1 MRKKLLKYAAALAA
15 LGIMGLAMSI
25 TSHAAQTAAETAEIN
40 RQAVTAYRTKL
51 REYLADLN
59 AFEKGAERFLEYGW
73 NYAYGSFYVVDL
85 NGDGILE
92 AIVNLETPNGNYGSQ
107 RVLYYM
113 DQLKIQEWST
123 GVPGAS
129 CYNPSKGVFILS
141 DGHVGGNGAI
151 SHGYKYYV
159 YQYDGENLQMNG
171 SFGREEYW
179 ESGNAEWRKN
189 GELTT
194 DAEAILG
201 WLENYTE
208 GTLGLNSVS
217 LNQENINLYL
227 SDDGQATP
235 TGQSYLYENIFRDV
249 YGL

>member
-25 TSHAAQTAAETAEIN
+25 TSHAAQTAAKTAEIN

-73 NYAYGSFYVVDL
+73 HYA
-85 NGDGILE
+85 
-92 AIVNLETPNGNYGSQ
+92 YGSQ
-107 RVLYYM
+107 RVLYYTN
-113 DQLKIQEWST
+113 QLKIQEWST

-179 ESGNAEWRKN
+179 ESGNVEWRKN

-201 WLENYTE
+201 WLKNYTE
-208 GTLGLNSVS
+208 GTVGLNSVS

>member
-1 MRKKLLKYAAALAA
+1 
-15 LGIMGLAMSI
+15 
-25 TSHAAQTAAETAEIN
+25 
-40 RQAVTAYRTKL
+40 
-51 REYLADLN
+51 
-59 AFEKGAERFLEYGW
+59 
-73 NYAYGSFYVVDL
+73 
-85 NGDGILE
+85 
-92 AIVNLETPNGNYGSQ
+92 
-107 RVLYYM
+107 
-113 DQLKIQEWST
+113 
-123 GVPGAS
+123 
-129 CYNPSKGVFILS
+129 
-141 DGHVGGNGAI
+141 
-151 SHGYKYYV
+151 
-159 YQYDGENLQMNG
+159 MNG

-179 ESGNAEWRKN
+179 ESGNVEWRKN

-201 WLENYTE
+201 WLKNYTE